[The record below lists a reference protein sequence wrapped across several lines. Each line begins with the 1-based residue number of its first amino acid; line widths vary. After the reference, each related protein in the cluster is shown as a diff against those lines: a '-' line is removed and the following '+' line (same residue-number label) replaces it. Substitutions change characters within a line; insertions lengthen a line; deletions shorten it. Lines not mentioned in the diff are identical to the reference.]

1 MENNIKIEE
10 SLLLELKQFNKKINF
25 VKVLIGIVMTTIPT
39 ILSCNIFGFL
49 GSWVTFLLLTIS
61 FVGLIYFIRVLNLTK
76 ILCKTHI
83 FILDCIINEK
93 PLV

>member
-1 MENNIKIEE
+1 MENNIKIED

-49 GSWVTFLLLTIS
+49 SSWVTFLLLTIS

>member
-1 MENNIKIEE
+1 MKNIKIED

-25 VKVLIGIVMTTIPT
+25 IKLLIGIIMTAIPT
-39 ILSCNIFGFL
+39 ILLCNIFGLL
-49 GSWVTFLLLTIS
+49 GSWVTFLSLTTS
-61 FVGLIYFIRVLNLTK
+61 FVSLIYFIRVLNLTK